1 MGSVLAV
8 GCGGFIGA
16 SLRYLCALGIEKL
29 YTGQL
34 PVATFVINLLGSF
47 FIGFLSQWMALFYP
61 NHKVLRLFMTTGMLG
76 GFTTFSTFSLETAD
90 LFQKGNAGIACLN
103 IAASAICCVLG
114 VLAGRALANAAGGIR

>member
-16 SLRYLCALGIEKL
+16 SLRYLCAEGISKL

-34 PVATFVINLLGSF
+34 PVATFAINLLGSF
-47 FIGFLSQWMALFYP
+47 FIGFLSQWLALFYP
-61 NHKVLRLFMTTGMLG
+61 NHRMLRLFMTTGILG

-90 LFQKGNAGIACLN
+90 LFQKGSTGIACLN
-103 IAASAICCVLG
+103 VAASAGCCVLG
-114 VLAGRALANAAGGIR
+114 ALAGRAFANVTGGMR